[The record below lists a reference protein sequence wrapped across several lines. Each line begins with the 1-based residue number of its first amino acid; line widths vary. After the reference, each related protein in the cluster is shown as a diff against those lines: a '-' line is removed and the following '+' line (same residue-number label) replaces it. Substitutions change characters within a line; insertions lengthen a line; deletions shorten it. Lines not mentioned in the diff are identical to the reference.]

1 MEIGNT
7 LNTWPQLASDVLLG
21 AALCT
26 DVARRIAW
34 GELKTSGRFR
44 VDLEQLVAD
53 GAGID
58 IRLPTEEAPPV
69 IEAPTAPA
77 LEAGDGPLP
86 RQTLEALAGHGV
98 LAPSGGNCQPWK
110 LEARGDRIRCLHDVD
125 RSRSFL
131 DFQHRASYL
140 AFGALAENVAI
151 AASQLGLGVEAR
163 AFPEAPDPR
172 VVCDLHLHR
181 DAAVRPDPL
190 AEVIADRATNRR
202 LGKRV
207 PLAPE
212 ARAALLEA
220 AAVRGGTLHLLEEPE
235 AMRQVSAI
243 LERGDRLRFLSPIM
257 HKEMMSE
264 VRWTPEEALRTR
276 DGLDVGT
283 LELSAADRAGMQVTR
298 AFRVMELVGRFGG
311 GQALGKPTRKAVEAS
326 SALGLVTFPGTGPAD
341 HFGGGRAL
349 QRVWL
354 TATAQ
359 GLAFQPLTAIVYLF
373 NRLEA
378 GGEGLTGAERAELT
392 ELRAAWRALLP
403 VPDGHSEI
411 MLFRLAKAPPP
422 TVRALRR
429 QVEDVLS
436 FG

>member
-1 MEIGNT
+1 MT
-7 LNTWPQLASDVLLG
+7 
-21 AALCT
+21 
-26 DVARRIAW
+26 
-34 GELKTSGRFR
+34 
-44 VDLEQLVAD
+44 
-53 GAGID
+53 
-58 IRLPTEEAPPV
+58 
-69 IEAPTAPA
+69 EAPTAPA
-77 LEAGDGPLP
+77 LEAAEGPIP
-86 RQTLEALAGHGV
+86 RRTVEALAGYGV

-110 LEARGDRIRCLHDVD
+110 LEVRGDVIRCLHDVD

-131 DFQHRASYL
+131 DFEHRASYL

-151 AASQLGLGVEAR
+151 AAAELGLAVDAR
-163 AFPEAPDPR
+163 AFPEADDPL
-172 VVCDLHLHR
+172 VVCDLQLR
-181 DAAVRPDPL
+181 REASVRPDPL
-190 AEVIADRATNRR
+190 VKVIADRATNRR

-207 PLAPE
+207 PLSPE
-212 ARAALLEA
+212 ARAALTEA
-220 AAVRGGTLHLLEEPE
+220 AAVRGGTLHLLEEPGV
-235 AMRQVSAI
+235 MRRMSAI

-257 HKEMMSE
+257 HKEMMGE

-341 HFGGGRAL
+341 AFAGGRAL
-349 QRVWL
+349 ERVWL
-354 TATAQ
+354 TASAQ

-378 GGEGLTGAERAELT
+378 GGEGLSEAERAELT
-392 ELRAAWRALLP
+392 ELRAAWRELLP
-403 VPDGHSEI
+403 VPEGHSEM
-411 MLFRLAKAPPP
+411 MLFRLAQAPPP

-429 QVEDVLS
+429 PVEDVLS
-436 FG
+436 FA